1 MPGSLPL
8 VILSQKWLHRQNW
21 SKGHANGRASME
33 GGNFH
38 GASLPPKEPQETGD
52 YWEKRISFSQG

>member
-21 SKGHANGRASME
+21 SKGQANGRASME

-52 YWEKRISFSQG
+52 YWEKEN